1 MMKMNRKYG
10 IVALALVA
18 ILCAGTAYAAIKIW
32 SAPVNVNLSYTVTM
46 NMTYTKYRSVGD
58 PEAPPTGM
66 VLCATVLDASST
78 PVKGI
83 TVDFYASTDGGLTY
97 VYVASGDALSNGSGM
112 ASTVWTGA
120 GAYNYWFKA
129 NCAI

>member
-18 ILCAGTAYAAIKIW
+18 ILCAGTVYAAIKIW

-58 PEAPPTGM
+58 VDYPPSGM
-66 VLCATVLDASST
+66 VLCATVHDAYGS
-78 PVKGI
+78 PVSGI
-83 TVDFYASTDGGLTY
+83 TVDFYASADGGTTY
-97 VYVASGDALSNGSGM
+97 GYVGSGVSNVVSGDASFL
-112 ASTVWTGA
+112 WTGA
-120 GAYNYWFKA
+120 GAYNYLFKA
-129 NCAI
+129 YCEI